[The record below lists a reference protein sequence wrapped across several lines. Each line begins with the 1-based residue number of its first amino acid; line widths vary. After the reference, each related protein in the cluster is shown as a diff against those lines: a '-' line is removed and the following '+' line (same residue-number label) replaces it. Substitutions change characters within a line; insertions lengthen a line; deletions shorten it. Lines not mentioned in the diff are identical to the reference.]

1 MSHQVIISYKGVS
14 IQIQAQ
20 CETAVASLCK
30 IDKTIAKIRETA
42 KTLRTE
48 GVREYERYL
57 LKAKEEI
64 TRKIE
69 AFKKSL
75 TEYQSMTTGDEFEY
89 QNTVQALQRQAS
101 ELSSAVATLTG
112 SKLQAIE
119 GMIREGLLEEGS
131 AVFER
136 MRAEESGMIAVNAN
150 VLERINAIE
159 DVSLRQLALLEVNAN
174 KGLSFDAILK
184 AAQAKYD
191 ELLERSKKGFVEETI
206 SEMRSKGV
214 DESTITRVVEGSTT
228 INQISEQA
236 SAAITDERVRKETL
250 KVIIK
255 AIKARGFIVDTHH
268 NLKIDRERNVLRLVA
283 LKASGQ
289 KAEFEIQLSGKFMY
303 RFDGYEGQACKKDIE
318 PFMSDL
324 ASIYDINVLHEEVI
338 WDNPDKIQMQQ
349 HQTYKTKKS

>member
-1 MSHQVIISYKGVS
+1 MSHQVIISYEGVS
-14 IQIQAQ
+14 IEIQAQ

-48 GVREYERYL
+48 EVREYERYL
-57 LKAKEEI
+57 LKSKEKI

-69 AFKKSL
+69 AFKVSL
-75 TEYQSMTTGDEFEY
+75 KKYQSMTTRDEFEY
-89 QNTVQALQRQAS
+89 RNTVEALRRQAN
-101 ELSSAVATLTG
+101 ELASTVANLTG

-119 GMIREGLLEEGS
+119 GMIREGLLEEGG

-136 MRAEESGMIAVNAN
+136 MRAEESGMISVEAS

-159 DVSLRQLALLEVNAN
+159 DVSLRQLALMEANAN
-174 KGLSFDAILK
+174 KGSSFDVIL
-184 AAQAKYD
+184 ASAQEKYD
-191 ELLERSKKGFVEETI
+191 ALLERSKKGFVEEAVA
-206 SEMRSKGV
+206 EMKSKGV
-214 DESTITRVVEGSTT
+214 DEGTIAHVIESSTT
-228 INQISEQA
+228 IDEIAEQSA
-236 SAAITDERVRKETL
+236 AAITDERVRKETL

-255 AIKARGFIVDTHH
+255 AIKARGFIVDTQH
-268 NLKIDRERNVLRLVA
+268 NLKIDRERNVVHLVA

-289 KAEFEIQLSGKFMY
+289 RAEFEIQLSGKFMY